1 MTGRTMAAGVA
12 PFERLTDRYE
22 AWFEAH
28 THAYLSELAALGE
41 LLGRPERPIEIGMG
55 TGRFAQALGIAVGI
69 EPARAAGRRAHAK
82 GLTVV
87 QGVGEALP
95 LADASVDLALIV
107 TTICFFRDEQAA
119 LAEVARVLEPGGHV
133 LVGMIDR
140 ETPLGKAYQSKQADD
155 PFYRPA
161 RFRSTAEV
169 LSLLSDQGFEDLEIR
184 QTLFDDPE
192 GMDEPSPVMT
202 GYGEGGFVAIRGTK
216 PR

>member
-1 MTGRTMAAGVA
+1 MTGRSLAAGVA
-12 PFERLTDRYE
+12 PFERMTDRYE

-41 LLGRPERPIEIGMG
+41 LLGRPQRPIEIGMG
-55 TGRFAQALGIAVGI
+55 TGRFAQVLGIPIGI

-87 QGVGEALP
+87 RGVGEALP

-107 TTICFFRDEQAA
+107 TTICFFQDEHAA

-133 LVGMIDR
+133 LVGMVDR
-140 ETPLGKAYQSKQADD
+140 ETPLGRAYETEQANH
-155 PFYRPA
+155 PFYRSA
-161 RFRSTAEV
+161 RFHSAAEV
-169 LSLLSDQGFEDLEIR
+169 LSLLTDQGFEDLEIR
-184 QTLFDDPE
+184 QTLFDAPGE
-192 GMDEPSPVMT
+192 IDEPSPVMN

-216 PR
+216 RG